1 MFLNAFQIFFYIFF
15 LINVTY
21 IQEGCI
27 NLIKYDREDIY
38 NVQKTSISN
47 KFCSF

>member
-1 MFLNAFQIFFYIFF
+1 MFLNDFQKNIYIFF
-15 LINVTY
+15 KINVTY

-27 NLIKYDREDIY
+27 NLIKYDWEDIY